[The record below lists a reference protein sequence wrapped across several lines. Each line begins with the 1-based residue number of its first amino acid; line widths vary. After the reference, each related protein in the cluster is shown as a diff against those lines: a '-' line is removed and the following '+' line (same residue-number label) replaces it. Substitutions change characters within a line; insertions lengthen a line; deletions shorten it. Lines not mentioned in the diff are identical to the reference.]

1 MSARSSLRRQCR
13 DGPCDA
19 GAPRREHASR
29 EICRHLLDS
38 TAFRAATRIAL
49 YWPVGEEVDLRPL
62 LAEAAC
68 ASRQFCLPVM
78 QPDKRLRF
86 ARYRTGEALIAN
98 WYGIP
103 EPAHAAAGEI
113 AAEALDLVCVPLLGF
128 DRAGN
133 RLGQGGGFYDRTFD
147 FVLRGAAAQPLLLGV
162 GFACQELPALAR
174 EPWDVPLAAVATE
187 RGLIDCR

>member
-13 DGPCDA
+13 DA
-19 GAPRREHASR
+19 RAALGAAHREHASR
-29 EICRHLLDS
+29 EICRHLFDAA
-38 TAFRAATRIAL
+38 AFRAATRIAL

-86 ARYRTGEALIAN
+86 ARYRAGEPLRAN

-103 EPAHAAAGEI
+103 EPAHAPAEEI
-113 AAEALDLVCVPLLGF
+113 APEALDLVCVPLLGF

-147 FVLRGAAAQPLLLGV
+147 FVLRRAAAQPLLLGV

-174 EPWDVPLAAVATE
+174 EPWDVPLAGVATE

>member
-13 DGPCDA
+13 DA
-19 GAPRREHASR
+19 RAALGAPQREHASR

-86 ARYRTGEALIAN
+86 ARYRAGEALIAN